1 MQPPSDVE
9 PCDLFRKLQKAPAP
23 SEVIDFPRADA
34 DGKPI
39 GKCRIF
45 VLSMEDHH
53 DARLDAREWVANKLK
68 NSGQDAGSMDDNMLR
83 EVLGDATAR
92 FLLQK
97 AVRTENPTEGSEST
111 PEGPQH
117 AYIFM
122 RPEDLDKTLRAPEL
136 ETLFRAYELIQHKY
150 GPFEGNLQSPDEV
163 TAWVKRLVEGAKGFP
178 SVRCDW
184 LALVDLS
191 KALAQRVYC
200 LSAILESQ
208 RSSLQDISMSDLASW
223 GIGIG
228 LYGSLPVSALPD
240 GASHETLGLPR
251 QAPSPDENQPTL
263 GPSVDIPIV
272 PADREITLEEAVRVA
287 VRMQEPDVP
296 QV

>member
-23 SEVIDFPRADA
+23 SEVIDFPRAGA
-34 DGKPI
+34 DGKPV

-53 DARLDAREWVANKLK
+53 DARLDARKWVADRLK
-68 NSGQDAGSMDDNMLR
+68 ADGQSADAMDDHLLR
-83 EVLGDATAR
+83 EVIGDATAR

-97 AVRTENPTEGSEST
+97 AVRTENPTEGSEAT
-111 PEGPQH
+111 PEGPQY
-117 AYIFM
+117 AYVFM
-122 RPEDLDKTLRAPEL
+122 HPEVLDKILRAPEL

-163 TAWVKRLVEGAKGFP
+163 TAWVKRLTEGAKGFP

-184 LALVDLS
+184 LALAELS

-200 LSAILESQ
+200 LSAMIESQ
-208 RSSLQDISMSDLASW
+208 QSSLPDTSMSDLASW

-228 LYGSLPVSALPD
+228 LFGSLPASALPD
-240 GASHETLGLPR
+240 GASHETLGLPPP
-251 QAPSPDENQPTL
+251 APPSDESQSTP
-263 GPSVDIPIV
+263 GPLVDIPMV
-272 PADREITLEEAVRVA
+272 PADREITLEEAVRVS
-287 VRMQEPDVP
+287 VKMQEPDVP